1 MAFTVDS
8 RFDFI
13 FQQFSRWFNR
23 SSISFHCN
31 RGFSIIFSAI
41 DFTSSVFTF
50 RLLNIQELVRISH
63 EIEKFLLIT
72 VEGLSFTCIYRTV
85 PVSTE

>member
-13 FQQFSRWFNR
+13 FQQFSHWFNR

-41 DFTSSVFTF
+41 DFISSVFTF
-50 RLLNIQELVRISH
+50 RLLHIQELVWVSH
-63 EIEKFLLIT
+63 EIKKFHLIT
-72 VEGLSFTCIYRTV
+72 IESFIGWLMSCVE
-85 PVSTE
+85 